1 MHLKEFVCSHN
12 SHHSTSSNPFSLL
25 LRHRIRRPD
34 GPCWH
39 WPCDRQINI
48 FQILPTPT
56 HPNNLFLQVV
66 VMFEEMGLLILLL
79 IVQTSTKQ
87 YIVLQAWRFVLVKS
101 NSNLNVTK
109 AAPIHIM
116 TKFPGSAFNWR
127 QLGVGRLLNAG
138 MSLDRSHNS
147 LQLLFLFLQSAWSS
161 KCYCYQMP
169 RCHHTNPTIND
180 LATFESRSSGK
191 MNLWHGHMES

>member
-1 MHLKEFVCSHN
+1 MHLKVFVCSHN

-34 GPCWH
+34 GPRWH

-48 FQILPTPT
+48 FQIMPPPPPPPKITSFQILLSYF
-56 HPNNLFLQVV
+56 HPLCDLWIFHKWGPFPRFWKRTVIA
-66 VMFEEMGLLILLL
+66 MFEEMDLLILLL

-87 YIVLQAWRFVLVKS
+87 YIVLETWRLVLVKS

-109 AAPIHIM
+109 RVSIHIM

-127 QLGVGRLLNAG
+127 QLGVGRLLNAV
-138 MSLDRSHNS
+138 MSLDKSHNWGYCAS
-147 LQLLFLFLQSAWSS
+147 VSITSS
-161 KCYCYQMP
+161 KCYC
-169 RCHHTNPTIND
+169 N
-180 LATFESRSSGK
+180 
-191 MNLWHGHMES
+191 